1 MDQDSEGQKNQGIL
15 VGEGVMIDWILATI
29 VGLILVV
36 LLAAIPL
43 LTIMGV
49 LKMIEE
55 DMEEKNNFNEQ

>member
-1 MDQDSEGQKNQGIL
+1 
-15 VGEGVMIDWILATI
+15 MIDWILATI